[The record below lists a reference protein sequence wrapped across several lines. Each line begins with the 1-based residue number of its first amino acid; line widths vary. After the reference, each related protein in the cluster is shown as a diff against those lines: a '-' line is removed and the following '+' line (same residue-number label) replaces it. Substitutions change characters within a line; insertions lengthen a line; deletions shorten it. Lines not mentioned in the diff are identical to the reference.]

1 MWLTNRWGYFTLSN
15 SLCYGRK
22 YSLDFK
28 ADRLTELFSSFI
40 PCLRNWYISLI
51 NYLFFSHSYIDSC
64 FPNPGI
70 NLYLSLLLPIC
81 LVMVHNFVIFS
92 MVVCRL
98 VFTDVAGKAVTQS
111 RKQQLVTRLQNAMC
125 MSVLMG
131 LSWSLGLL
139 VVAHPTFIFQL
150 LFCIVNSL
158 QGKFIIIKVFQWHK
172 I

>member
-1 MWLTNRWGYFTLSN
+1 MNEIPIPFFFHFVLVSIA
-15 SLCYGRK
+15 SSSCY
-22 YSLDFK
+22 
-28 ADRLTELFSSFI
+28 
-40 PCLRNWYISLI
+40 
-51 NYLFFSHSYIDSC
+51 
-64 FPNPGI
+64 PNPGLS
-70 NLYLSLLLPIC
+70 LYLSLLLPIC

-111 RKQQLVTRLQNAMC
+111 RKQQIITRLQNAVC

-131 LSWSLGLL
+131 LSWSFGFL

-158 QGKFIIIKVFQWHK
+158 QGKFGIQYVLIINKSGNFVSWIVLTM
-172 I
+172 